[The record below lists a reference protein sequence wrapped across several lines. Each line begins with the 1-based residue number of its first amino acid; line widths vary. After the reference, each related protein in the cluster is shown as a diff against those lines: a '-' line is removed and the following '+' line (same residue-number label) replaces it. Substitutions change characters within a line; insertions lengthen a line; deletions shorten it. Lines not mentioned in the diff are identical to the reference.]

1 LSESIDDLFARYGPA
16 YRWLATATGMLGFFS
31 VVFSATI
38 VNVAVPEVMGA
49 FGVGQDKAQFLATA
63 FLATMTASLL
73 LNAWIVDRLGQ
84 RYAFLLALAGFAAG
98 SVLSATAVTLE
109 LVIFGRAIQG
119 LFSGFVQP
127 LVMVL
132 IFQVFPPHRRGFAMG
147 IFSMGT
153 VFALGV
159 APAFGGLLIDA
170 FNWRWVFLAPMPMMA
185 AAFFLGFL
193 FIPSQR
199 KSSPAAPFDWSGY
212 SFLCVAMF
220 AVVTAIS
227 SGQREGWTSD
237 GILGW
242 FALTFVSGAGFVF
255 SQLRPDAGLLNLKLF
270 RNTRFSLSIMLALAF
285 GIGNFSTIYL
295 MPVFGQ
301 IIQQYTPTEAG
312 LLLMP
317 GSLLAMLL
325 LPMSGRMSD
334 IFQPHKVIMVGLVMF
349 AAGAWL
355 MATADTHTMFWTVA
369 GFILISRVGL
379 ALVNP
384 SLNTAAMQSL
394 PLQNLQQGAGILSFA
409 MLLGGAVGINALVVI
424 LEQRTQMHADALTL
438 TQTAANAVTR
448 EMLETVQAM
457 LGAAGVPEALQQSA
471 ALHYLGRVV
480 TAQADTLGFQ
490 DGFMAIALLFIAALI
505 PAWLFGRARSE
516 TGR

>member
-1 LSESIDDLFARYGPA
+1 MSESIDDLFARYGPA

-84 RYAFLLALAGFAAG
+84 RYAFILAMVGFATG
-98 SVLSATAVTLE
+98 SVLSATAGSLE

-132 IFQVFPPHRRGFAMG
+132 IFQVFPPDRRGFAMG

-159 APAFGGLLIDA
+159 APAFGGLVIDA
-170 FNWRWVFLAPMPMMA
+170 FNWRWVFLAPMPMMV
-185 AAFFLGFL
+185 AAFFLGFF
-193 FIPSQR
+193 FIPSHR
-199 KSSPAAPFDWSGY
+199 RETRAAPFDWPGY
-212 SFLCVAMF
+212 AFLCLTMF
-220 AVVTAIS
+220 ALVTAIS
-227 SGQREGWTSD
+227 SGQREGWTSNV
-237 GILGW
+237 ILGW
-242 FALTFVSGAGFVF
+242 FALALVTGGGFVA
-255 SQLRPDAGLLNLKLF
+255 SQLRPAAGLLNLTLF
-270 RNTRFSLSIMLALAF
+270 RNTRFALSIMVALAF

-325 LPMSGRMSD
+325 LPMSGRLSD
-334 IFQPHKVIMVGLVMF
+334 IFQPHKVIMVGLVLF

-355 MATADTHTMFWTVA
+355 MATADTHTMFWNVA
-369 GFILISRVGL
+369 GFILIGRVGL

-394 PLQNLQQGAGILSFA
+394 PLRNLQQGAGILSFA

-424 LEQRTQMHADALTL
+424 LEQRTQLHSDALTL
-438 TQTAANAVTR
+438 TQTAANAATR
-448 EMLETVQAM
+448 EMLDTVRAM
-457 LGAAGVPEALQQSA
+457 LGAGGVPESQQGSA
-471 ALHYLGRVV
+471 ALHYLGQIL
-480 TAQADTLGFQ
+480 TAQADTRGFQ
-490 DGFMAIALLFIAALI
+490 DGFMTIALLFIVALI
-505 PAWLFGRARSE
+505 PAWLFGRTKPQTE
-516 TGR
+516 P